1 MAEMEYWEFLLQ
13 KEGDRSWLP
22 LESPTVDILEGR
34 YRLVARS
41 SRKQTNVEV
50 RIVHQATEEV
60 PPKRRTQ
67 KRSNRTN
74 ADGLVVVIPYTSLK
88 PGIWELTCSGDLM
101 SDLMGNGWQY
111 SVQLEVS
118 PIEPDEEWEPDW
130 QTPPEPVESTIEIA
144 ESSPTDVTP
153 TLSIADLSD
162 SPDIAPQET
171 PAEPISAAGSSVD
184 RLLQITEQLAQ
195 ETDRSEQLPPLQ
207 IELTQA
213 TYIARR
219 GQPLTLSGQIAPLE
233 AETAVLL
240 THAEIRICF
249 RDPQSAKILL
259 ETRESILN
267 QSIPTPI
274 TCSLTLPSEFKT
286 QLILGEVTLYDLTS
300 ESEEPPVLASQSF
313 TLTAD
318 ADELL
323 ETIADHSV
331 ADEEELERSLESAAK
346 AAEKLPESPVLNL
359 TFLNLVAAPKESP
372 SFKYA
377 SDQPL
382 PPQLYPS
389 APPPEGKKGLDL
401 PSFAVPISESASA
414 EAAIVPDA
422 ETVVDAIES
431 DPPQP
436 ELSASSEPKALP
448 ESQSLGAL
456 VKVSPVQSAFQA
468 LNIQGRFL
476 DRLNLLASDAELSE
490 ELREVIPEAENP
502 FLLDELSAEATI
514 APSDPGVLSEPEVP
528 ESMTL
533 PLSLED
539 ELLSQEVVVED
550 EAPIAGIQTPQ
561 KQPQT
566 PVNQAP
572 NPLLLPVD
580 EDVPTP
586 TLELA
591 GEELIA
597 GRSIAIRAKLPHL
610 LPRFYVKFWIND
622 RQTRALLDGPRWLV
636 DFAPNGLGDLEAST
650 QLIVPF
656 GSLEIQLEAIA
667 VEVAT
672 QRESHKVVLDRAVIP
687 PNLPNLSLEEFDT

>member
-22 LESPTVDILEGR
+22 LESPTVEILEGR
-34 YRLVARS
+34 YRVVARS

-50 RIVHQATEEV
+50 RIMHQATEEV

-88 PGIWELTCSGDLM
+88 SGTWELTCSGDLM
-101 SDLMGNGWQY
+101 SELMGNGWQY
-111 SVQLEVS
+111 SVQFEVS

-130 QTPPEPVESTIEIA
+130 QTSPEPVESTIEIA
-144 ESSPTDVTP
+144 DSTPESAIVSSQPTAE
-153 TLSIADLSD
+153 SWD
-162 SPDIAPQET
+162 SPELTPEET
-171 PAEPISAAGSSVD
+171 PAESVNAAESSVD

-195 ETDRSEQLPPLQ
+195 ESGQASQLPPLQ
-207 IELTQA
+207 IVLTQD

-219 GQPLTLSGQIAPLE
+219 GQPLTLSGQIIPVDQS
-233 AETAVLL
+233 ETPVLL

-249 RDPQSAKILL
+249 RDPQSAKVLL
-259 ETRESILN
+259 ETRKPILN

-274 TCSLTLPSEFKT
+274 TCNLTLPSDFKT
-286 QLILGEVTLYDLTS
+286 QLILGEVTFYDLTLA
-300 ESEEPPVLASQSF
+300 SEEPSVLASQSF

-323 ETIADHSV
+323 ETIADHPI
-331 ADEEELERSLESAAK
+331 ADEEELERSLESAAS
-346 AAEKLPESPVLNL
+346 AADKLPESPNLSL
-359 TFLNLVAAPKESP
+359 TFLNLIAAPKESS

-389 APPPEGKKGLDL
+389 APTLEAKKGLDL
-401 PSFAVPISESASA
+401 PSFAAPVSESASA
-414 EAAIVPDA
+414 EAAIVP
-422 ETVVDAIES
+422 ETETADTIES
-431 DPPQP
+431 ASIQPQLTLPP
-436 ELSASSEPKALP
+436 EP
-448 ESQSLGAL
+448 ESQRLGAIA
-456 VKVSPVQSAFQA
+456 KVSPVQSAFQA

-476 DRLNLLASDAELSE
+476 DRLNSLASDAELSE
-490 ELREVIPEAENP
+490 ELRETVPEPAVILSESPAE
-502 FLLDELSAEATI
+502 DAV
-514 APSDPGVLSEPEVP
+514 APSESSE
-528 ESMTL
+528 MTAL
-533 PLSLED
+533 PPSLED

-550 EAPIAGIQTPQ
+550 EPPIEAIPAPQ
-561 KQPQT
+561 KQTQSL
-566 PVNQAP
+566 VNQAP
-572 NPLLLPVD
+572 NPLLLPID
-580 EDVPTP
+580 QEVPTP
-586 TLELA
+586 ILELS

-597 GRSIAIRAKLPHL
+597 GRSIAIRAKLPNL

-687 PNLPNLSLEEFDT
+687 PDLPDLSLDEFDA

>member
-22 LESPTVDILEGR
+22 LESPTVEILEGR
-34 YRLVARS
+34 YRVVARS

-50 RIVHQATEEV
+50 RIMHQATEEV

-88 PGIWELTCSGDLM
+88 SGTWELTCSGDLM
-101 SDLMGNGWQY
+101 SELMGNGWQY
-111 SVQLEVS
+111 SVQFEVS
-118 PIEPDEEWEPDW
+118 PIEPDEEWEPNW
-130 QTPPEPVESTIEIA
+130 QTSPEPVESTIEIA
-144 ESSPTDVTP
+144 DSTPESAIVSSQPTAE
-153 TLSIADLSD
+153 SWD
-162 SPDIAPQET
+162 SPELTPEET
-171 PAEPISAAGSSVD
+171 PAESVNAAESSVD

-195 ETDRSEQLPPLQ
+195 ESGQASQLPPLQ
-207 IELTQA
+207 IVLTQD

-219 GQPLTLSGQIAPLE
+219 GQPLTLSGQIIPVDQS
-233 AETAVLL
+233 ETPVLL

-249 RDPQSAKILL
+249 RDPQSAKVLL
-259 ETRESILN
+259 ETRKPILN

-274 TCSLTLPSEFKT
+274 TCNLTLPSDFKT
-286 QLILGEVTLYDLTS
+286 QLILGEVTFYDLTLA
-300 ESEEPPVLASQSF
+300 SEEPSVLASQSF

-323 ETIADHSV
+323 ETIADHPI
-331 ADEEELERSLESAAK
+331 ADEEELERSLESAAN
-346 AAEKLPESPVLNL
+346 AAEKPSESPSLNL
-359 TFLNLVAAPKESP
+359 TFLNLVATPKEPP

-382 PPQLYPS
+382 PPQLHPS
-389 APPPEGKKGLDL
+389 ASTSEGSKKGLDL
-401 PSFAVPISESASA
+401 PSFAVPVSAASA
-414 EAAIVPDA
+414 EAAIVP
-422 ETVVDAIES
+422 ETEEADSIES
-431 DPPQP
+431 ASIQPQLTLPP
-436 ELSASSEPKALP
+436 EP
-448 ESQSLGAL
+448 ESQRLGAIA
-456 VKVSPVQSAFQA
+456 KVSPVQSAFQA

-476 DRLNLLASDAELSE
+476 DRLNLLASDTELSE
-490 ELREVIPEAENP
+490 ELRETIPE
-502 FLLDELSAEATI
+502 
-514 APSDPGVLSEPEVP
+514 P
-528 ESMTL
+528 ESATLPESPIEGAIVPSTSFETTAL

-539 ELLSQEVVVED
+539 KLLSQEVVVED
-550 EAPIAGIQTPQ
+550 EPLIEAISTPQ
-561 KQPQT
+561 KQPQ
-566 PVNQAP
+566 PSVNQVP
-572 NPLLLPVD
+572 NPLFLSLD
-580 EDVPTP
+580 QDVPTP
-586 TLELA
+586 ILDLV

-597 GRSIAIRAKLPHL
+597 GRSIAIRARLPNL

-687 PNLPNLSLEEFDT
+687 PDLPDLSLDEFDA

>member
-22 LESPTVDILEGR
+22 LESPTVEILEGR
-34 YRLVARS
+34 YRVVARS

-50 RIVHQATEEV
+50 RIIHQATEEV

-88 PGIWELTCSGDLM
+88 PGTWELNCSGDLM
-101 SDLMGNGWQY
+101 SELMGNGWQY
-111 SVQLEVS
+111 SVQFEVS

-130 QTPPEPVESTIEIA
+130 QTPSEPVESTIEIA
-144 ESSPTDVTP
+144 DSTP
-153 TLSIADLSD
+153 EAAIVPSQLIAEPWDL
-162 SPDIAPQET
+162 PELAPEET
-171 PAEPISAAGSSVD
+171 PAESVNVAGSSVD

-195 ETDRSEQLPPLQ
+195 ESDRSDQLPPLQ
-207 IELTQA
+207 IVLTQD

-219 GQPLTLSGQIAPLE
+219 GQPLTLSGQIIPVDE
-233 AETAVLL
+233 AETPVLL
-240 THAEIRICF
+240 AHAEIRICF
-249 RDPQSAKILL
+249 RDPQSAKTLL
-259 ETRESILN
+259 ETREPILN

-274 TCSLTLPSEFKT
+274 TCSLTLPSDFKT
-286 QLILGEVTLYDLTS
+286 QLILGEVTLYDLIS
-300 ESEEPPVLASQSF
+300 QSEEQPVLASQSF

-323 ETIADHSV
+323 ETIADHPI
-331 ADEEELERSLESAAK
+331 ADEEELERSLESAAN
-346 AAEKLPESPVLNL
+346 AADKLPESPNLNL
-359 TFLNLVAAPKESP
+359 TFLNFVAAPKESP

-389 APPPEGKKGLDL
+389 APVPEAKKGLDL
-401 PSFAVPISESASA
+401 PSFAAPVSESASA
-414 EAAIVPDA
+414 EAEIVP
-422 ETVVDAIES
+422 ETETADAIES
-431 DPPQP
+431 DPTQPQLTP
-436 ELSASSEPKALP
+436 RPEPKALP
-448 ESQSLGAL
+448 EAQSLGAIA
-456 VKVSPVQSAFQA
+456 KVSPVQSAFQA

-490 ELREVIPEAENP
+490 ELRETIPE
-502 FLLDELSAEATI
+502 
-514 APSDPGVLSEPEVP
+514 P
-528 ESMTL
+528 ESATL
-533 PLSLED
+533 PGSPTEDAIVPSEFSEMTALPPSLED

-550 EAPIAGIQTPQ
+550 EPLIEAIPTPQ
-561 KQPQT
+561 KQLQPS
-566 PVNQAP
+566 VNQAP
-572 NPLLLPVD
+572 NPLLLSID
-580 EDVPTP
+580 QDVPTP
-586 TLELA
+586 ILELA

-597 GRSIAIRAKLPHL
+597 GRSIAIRARLPNL

-687 PNLPNLSLEEFDT
+687 PDLPDLSLDEFDA

>member
-22 LESPTVDILEGR
+22 LESPTVEILEGR
-34 YRLVARS
+34 YRVVARS

-50 RIVHQATEEV
+50 RIMHQATEEV

-88 PGIWELTCSGDLM
+88 SGTWELTCSGDLM
-101 SDLMGNGWQY
+101 SELMGNGWQY
-111 SVQLEVS
+111 SVQFEVS

-130 QTPPEPVESTIEIA
+130 QTSPEPVESTIEIA
-144 ESSPTDVTP
+144 DSTPESAIVSSQPTAE
-153 TLSIADLSD
+153 SWD
-162 SPDIAPQET
+162 SPELTPEET
-171 PAEPISAAGSSVD
+171 PAESVNAAESSVD
-184 RLLQITEQLAQ
+184 LLLQITEQLAQ
-195 ETDRSEQLPPLQ
+195 ESGQASQLPPLQ
-207 IELTQA
+207 IVLTQD

-219 GQPLTLSGQIAPLE
+219 GQPLTLSGQIIPVDQS
-233 AETAVLL
+233 ETPVLL

-249 RDPQSAKILL
+249 RDPQSAKTLL
-259 ETRESILN
+259 ETREPILN

-274 TCSLTLPSEFKT
+274 TCSLTLPSDFKT
-286 QLILGEVTLYDLTS
+286 QLILGEVTLYDLTLA
-300 ESEEPPVLASQSF
+300 SEESSMLASQSF

-323 ETIADHSV
+323 ETIADHPV
-331 ADEEELERSLESAAK
+331 ADEEELERSLESAAS
-346 AAEKLPESPVLNL
+346 AADKLPESPNLSL
-359 TFLNLVAAPKESP
+359 TFLNLIAAPKESS

-389 APPPEGKKGLDL
+389 APTLEAKKGLDL
-401 PSFAVPISESASA
+401 PSFAAPVSESASA
-414 EAAIVPDA
+414 EAAIVP
-422 ETVVDAIES
+422 ETETADTIES
-431 DPPQP
+431 DPTQPQLAP
-436 ELSASSEPKALP
+436 LPEPKALP
-448 ESQSLGAL
+448 EAQSLGAIA
-456 VKVSPVQSAFQA
+456 KVSPVQSAFQA

-476 DRLNLLASDAELSE
+476 DRLNLLASDTELSE
-490 ELREVIPEAENP
+490 ELRETIPE
-502 FLLDELSAEATI
+502 
-514 APSDPGVLSEPEVP
+514 P
-528 ESMTL
+528 ESATLPESPIEGAIVPSTSFETTAL

-539 ELLSQEVVVED
+539 KLLSQEVVVED
-550 EAPIAGIQTPQ
+550 EPLIEAISTPQ
-561 KQPQT
+561 KQPQ
-566 PVNQAP
+566 PSVNQVP
-572 NPLLLPVD
+572 NPLFLSLD
-580 EDVPTP
+580 QDVPTP
-586 TLELA
+586 ILDLV

-597 GRSIAIRAKLPHL
+597 GRSIAIRARLPNL

-687 PNLPNLSLEEFDT
+687 PDLPDLSLDEFDA